1 MSTTLSGS
9 NFSEFFFFFFEDIFS
24 VLKRIVSLRGLREWS
39 GLTPF
44 IDITQFD
51 AGIIFK
57 SNDNNEADRQNIAM
71 ISQEESSHERTS
83 TNDKKKR
90 NTHNH
95 SNQFGIDDSFENRNR
110 KQSSYHVLV
119 VTPIEEKRKK
129 INKYIRLDKT
139 KAMFSSYN

>member
-9 NFSEFFFFFFEDIFS
+9 NFSEFFFFFEDIFS

-83 TNDKKKR
+83 TNDKKK
-90 NTHNH
+90 
-95 SNQFGIDDSFENRNR
+95 
-110 KQSSYHVLV
+110 
-119 VTPIEEKRKK
+119 KK
-129 INKYIRLDKT
+129 Y
-139 KAMFSSYN
+139 A

>member
-1 MSTTLSGS
+1 MARISL
-9 NFSEFFFFFFEDIFS
+9 NFFFFFEDIFS
-24 VLKRIVSLRGLREWS
+24 VLKRIVSLREWS

-83 TNDKKKR
+83 TNDKKK
-90 NTHNH
+90 
-95 SNQFGIDDSFENRNR
+95 
-110 KQSSYHVLV
+110 
-119 VTPIEEKRKK
+119 KK
-129 INKYIRLDKT
+129 Y
-139 KAMFSSYN
+139 A

>member
-1 MSTTLSGS
+1 MARISL
-9 NFSEFFFFFFEDIFS
+9 NFFSFEDIFS